1 LGDDVDGFV
10 ATDAIGSPSVP
21 RISMTLTRILSASLV
36 VLLVSSEAKKEK
48 VLAGLQG
55 PDPMNPVSYLLAAN
69 HPIVIE
75 WPDGS
80 TETIQGGG
88 TQ

>member
-1 LGDDVDGFV
+1 
-10 ATDAIGSPSVP
+10 
-21 RISMTLTRILSASLV
+21 LV

-48 VLAGLQG
+48 VLAGLRG
-55 PDPMNPVSYLLAAN
+55 LDPMNPVSYLLAAN

-80 TETIQGGG
+80 TETIQGGVA
-88 TQ
+88 Q